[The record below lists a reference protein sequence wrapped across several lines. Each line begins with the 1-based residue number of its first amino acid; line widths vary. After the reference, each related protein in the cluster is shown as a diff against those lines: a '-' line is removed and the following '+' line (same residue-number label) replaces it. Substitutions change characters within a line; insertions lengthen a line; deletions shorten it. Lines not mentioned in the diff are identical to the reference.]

1 LEEKVA
7 DRPGPTLRRRKLV
20 KELIAARQAVG
31 MNASQLAAE
40 IDLKPSAVSK
50 IEKGT
55 QGLTVRNIKA
65 YARVTG
71 LSKAKTDELLLLAAN
86 DDTYD
91 DWLVEF
97 REDMPDWFALYP
109 ELEQDAVQIWTY
121 SSELVEGLFQTPD
134 YAEAIVRAG
143 LPEISAEDL
152 ERSVQLRKRRQSLL
166 RRENP
171 PRLRLVLNEAV
182 VRRQVGGEA
191 VMAEQMR
198 HLVSLS
204 ELDHVTIQLLPFSA
218 GAHPGMKSGFTL
230 LRFPEGFDDMDCV
243 YLENNNGGV
252 WQEVLEHVAEYSTT
266 FERQSSMAL
275 TPEETRA
282 LLASLI

>member
-1 LEEKVA
+1 M
-7 DRPGPTLRRRKLV
+7 V
-20 KELIAARQAVG
+20 KELIAARQSVG
-31 MNASQLAAE
+31 MNASRLAAE

-71 LSKAKTDELLLLAAN
+71 LSKTKTDELLLLAAN

-97 REDMPDWFALYP
+97 RADMPDWFALYP

-143 LPEISAEDL
+143 LPDISSEEL
-152 ERSVQLRKRRQSLL
+152 ERSVQLRTRRQLL
-166 RRENP
+166 LGKAHP
-171 PRLRLVLNEAV
+171 PTLRLVLNEAV

-191 VMAEQMR
+191 VMAEQIR
-198 HLVSLS
+198 HLLELS
-204 ELDHVTIQLLPFSA
+204 EREHISIQVLPFSA
-218 GAHPGMKSGFTL
+218 GAHPGMKTGFTL

-252 WQEVLEHVAEYSTT
+252 WQEVLEHVAEYSAT
-266 FERQSSMAL
+266 FERQRSMAL
-275 TPEETRA
+275 SPQETSA
-282 LLASLI
+282 LLASLIQNLRER

>member
-1 LEEKVA
+1 MA

-20 KELIAARQAVG
+20 KELIAARQSVG

-50 IEKGT
+50 IEKGS

-71 LSKAKTDELLLLAAN
+71 LSKAKTDELVLLAAN
-86 DDTYD
+86 DDSYD

-109 ELEQDAVQIWTY
+109 ELEQDAVQIWNY
-121 SSELVEGLFQTPD
+121 GAELVHGLAQTPD
-134 YAEAIVRAG
+134 YAEAIVRSG
-143 LPEISAEDL
+143 LPEISAEELD
-152 ERSVQLRKRRQSLL
+152 RSVQLRKRRQERLDRS
-166 RRENP
+166 RP
-171 PRLRLVLNEAV
+171 PKLRLVLNEAV
-182 VRRQVGGEA
+182 LRRQVGGET
-191 VMAEQMR
+191 VMSEQIR
-198 HLVSLS
+198 HLLTLS
-204 ELDHVTIQLLPFSA
+204 EKSHIEIQVLPFSA
-218 GAHPGMKSGFTL
+218 GAHPGMKTGFTL

-243 YLENNNGGV
+243 YLENENGGV
-252 WQEVLEHVAEYSTT
+252 WQEVLEHVARYSEV
-266 FERQSSMAL
+266 FEQLCEMAL
-275 TPEETRA
+275 SPEETRA